1 MTNKLTPHAPRARRA
16 PRTAAALAL
25 TALATLAATAPARAA
40 DGTMPNVN
48 GKSLSLAYQALHNNK
63 DVQLQ
68 DGRGAG
74 RHVLWPG
81 NWKVCAQH
89 PKAGAP
95 LRHQKVTL
103 TVVKSRERCDN
114 GR

>member
-1 MTNKLTPHAPRARRA
+1 MTNTHTPQAPRARRA
-16 PRTAAALAL
+16 PRTAAALVL
-25 TALATLAATAPARAA
+25 TALAALAATGPAGAA
-40 DGTMPNVN
+40 DGIMPNVN

-63 DVQLQ
+63 NVQLQ

-81 NWKVCAQH
+81 NWKVCAQL

-95 LRHQKVTL
+95 LLRQKVKL
-103 TVVKSRERCDN
+103 IVVKSRERCDN

>member
-1 MTNKLTPHAPRARRA
+1 MTNSHTPHAPRARRV
-16 PRTAAALAL
+16 PRAAATLAL

-40 DGTMPNVN
+40 DDTMPNVN
-48 GKSLSLAYQALHNNK
+48 GKSLSAAYQALHNNK

-74 RHVLWPG
+74 RHVLWPA

-89 PKAGAP
+89 PQAGAP
-95 LRHQKVTL
+95 LQHQKVKL
-103 TVVKSRERCDN
+103 TVVKSRELCGN